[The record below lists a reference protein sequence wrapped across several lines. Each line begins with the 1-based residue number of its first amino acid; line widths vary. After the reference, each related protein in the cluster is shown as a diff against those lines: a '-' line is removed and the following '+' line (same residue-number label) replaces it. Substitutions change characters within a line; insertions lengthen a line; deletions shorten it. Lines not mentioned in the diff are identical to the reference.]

1 MNVYQI
7 TVVPKSSGK
16 DESHNKLHFC
26 TFCKDTNFA
35 NFAKHQIETHLEEEE
50 VQFINLHVK
59 KTKKRNEMISLL
71 KERGNHDMNMKTIKA
86 EEGMFVPNRRVSPG
100 GGNKNRKRPSPR
112 NQDEKENQPKYQ
124 MKSDD
129 EDEDEDSK
137 SKKKNPKNPLQL
149 TL

>member
-26 TFCKDTNFA
+26 TFCKDTKFT
-35 NFAKHQIETHLEEEE
+35 NFAKHLIEMHSEEEE
-50 VQFINLHVK
+50 VQFINLHLK

-100 GGNKNRKRPSPR
+100 TRWQVSDYSPCPNCHVWVLQKILWKHHPKCPALQTNKDNTTP
-112 NQDEKENQPKYQ
+112 QGC
-124 MKSDD
+124 
-129 EDEDEDSK
+129 
-137 SKKKNPKNPLQL
+137 
-149 TL
+149 

>member
-26 TFCKDTNFA
+26 TFCKDTKFT
-35 NFAKHQIETHLEEEE
+35 NFAKHLIEMHSEEEE

-112 NQDEKENQPKYQ
+112 NH
-124 MKSDD
+124 
-129 EDEDEDSK
+129 DSLASPSSRNPVYVK
-137 SKKKNPKNPLQL
+137 RLRKISLRKIILKKK
-149 TL
+149 